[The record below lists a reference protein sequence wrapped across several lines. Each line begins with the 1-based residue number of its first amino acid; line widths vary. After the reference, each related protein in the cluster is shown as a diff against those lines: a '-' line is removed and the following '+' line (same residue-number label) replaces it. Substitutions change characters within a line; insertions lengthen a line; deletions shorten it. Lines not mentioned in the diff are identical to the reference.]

1 MCLAQRTVM
10 RTYSIDEMIFRVN
23 DPAKEMYIVE
33 KGIIF
38 SRGWLLSRHKTFGEE
53 MLFRSITR
61 SYSARTIT
69 NSVLYVLSGRDV
81 EDVLTNFPELKASIR
96 QRVVR

>member
-10 RTYSIDEMIFRVN
+10 RTYSINEVIFSIN
-23 DPAKEMYIVE
+23 DPAKEMFIIE

-38 SRGWLLSRHKTFGEE
+38 SRGWILSRHKTFGEE

-61 SYSARTIT
+61 TYSARTIT
-69 NSVLYVLSGRDV
+69 NSVLYVLSGSDV
-81 EDVLTNFPELKASIR
+81 EDVLNSFPELKASIR
-96 QRVVR
+96 QRVAR